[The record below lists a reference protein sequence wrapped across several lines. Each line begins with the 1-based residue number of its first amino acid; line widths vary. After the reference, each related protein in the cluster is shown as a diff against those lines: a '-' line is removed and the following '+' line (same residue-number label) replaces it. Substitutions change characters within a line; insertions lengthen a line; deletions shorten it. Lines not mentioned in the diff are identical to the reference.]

1 MLRSINELEFKY
13 SGLFGG
19 GGEDTEEQPR
29 DESSEFRNYWGW
41 YCLIDEITH
50 GDALKE
56 DEVYK
61 WEVVRFLNRLCY
73 IKDKNKMLDSIKIKE
88 QLLNAK

>member
-1 MLRSINELEFKY
+1 
-13 SGLFGG
+13 
-19 GGEDTEEQPR
+19 
-29 DESSEFRNYWGW
+29 
-41 YCLIDEITH
+41 LIDEITH